1 MIQLPEIQEINKR
14 YSDSLLTQWE
24 EVHGPITDHG
34 LLGFWSWWMGC
45 MQGRLHHNLQP
56 NLLLLFLGGHG
67 FGRVWKGAK
76 PTVPMEESV
85 VQFIRGESP
94 LRQMAQKIHSN
105 VTMVDCG
112 TAYAYER
119 DPDYWLYQHDHFLV
133 RKVGEGTRHVG
144 EYACMTTEQHEAAVA
159 HGMEL
164 ALKYAQKR
172 IKIVGISHVD
182 PLSVWSALLVYSAH
196 IGKRPSELS
205 WPVKPGEEAL
215 RQLNRWA
222 IMHPKAKDPHA
233 TLTLFGGFE
242 LSCMLGFV
250 LQSAALK
257 MPVILDGPVAQAA
270 GMLANEL
277 DPKSTGWMLAAGGK
291 PFEVSNPIGN
301 QAIGQPGTGFYLQL
315 AGLNLAN
322 QMFK

>member
-14 YSDSLLTQWE
+14 YSDSLLTRWE
-24 EVHGPITDHG
+24 EVHGPLGGHG

-45 MQGRLHHNLQP
+45 MPGKLQSNLQP

-67 FGRVWKGAK
+67 FGQVWKGASS
-76 PTVPMEESV
+76 TVPMEEHV

-94 LRQMAQKIHSN
+94 LRQMAQKIHSA

-144 EYACMTTEQHEAAVA
+144 EFACMTTEQHEAAVS

-164 ALKYAQKR
+164 AKKFSQKR
-172 IKIVGISHVD
+172 IKVVGISHVD
-182 PLSVWSALLVYSAH
+182 PLSVWSALLVYAVH
-196 IGKRPSELS
+196 KGKRPSELA
-205 WPVKPGEEAL
+205 WPSRPGEEAM

-222 IMHPKAKDPHA
+222 IMHPKAKDLHA
-233 TLTLFGGFE
+233 TITLYGGFE
-242 LSCMLGFV
+242 LSTMLGFI
-250 LQSAALK
+250 LQAAALK
-257 MPVILDGPVAQAA
+257 LPVVLDGPVAQVA
-270 GMLANEL
+270 GRLACEL
-277 DPKSTGWMLAAGGK
+277 DGKCMGYMLTAGGM
-291 PFEVSNPIGN
+291 PFEAPNPAAT
-301 QAIGQPGTGFYLQL
+301 QSVGQPGTGFYMQL
-315 AGLNLAN
+315 AGFNLAN